1 MRKDADKSYGEL
13 KKEQLE
19 RESDLLTQLLGS
31 TAELKDLATFESDLS
46 VRRNEIL
53 FKVTVEIEDTKTA
66 LKQAEQ
72 LVERLKKH
80 LNQLEGLHRTLT
92 KK

>member
-1 MRKDADKSYGEL
+1 MMDPDKSYSQL
-13 KKEQLE
+13 KKEQMG
-19 RESDLLTQLLGS
+19 REEDLLSRILGS
-31 TAELKDLATFESDLS
+31 GEELKHLASFEADLG

-53 FKVTVEIEDTKTA
+53 FKVQVETEDTKNA
-66 LKQAEQ
+66 LRQAEQ

-80 LNQLEGLHRTLT
+80 LAQLEGLHRILT